1 MAAHMRRRLR
11 RGATTTAVAAAAVAA
26 LAASQAPAATLAD
39 GSVGSG
45 DPQAAG
51 EDTAN
56 GGTDGAATGNSPYYT
71 DLPPLVSPDKS
82 TASNVLPAA
91 GSSEAGIPAS
101 VLAAYKQAER
111 TVATTDPSCR
121 LPWQLLAAIGKVESG
136 QARGGRVDANGTAS
150 PRILGPALN
159 GQGFALIK
167 DTDGGAY
174 DGDAVHDRA
183 VGPMQFIPSTWAS
196 WGQDANGDGRKDP
209 NNIYDAALAAGRYLC
224 ANDRDLAL
232 SADLDRAVLSYNRS
246 TEYLRTVRSWFSY
259 YQRGTHE
266 IPDGT
271 GALPS
276 SPSTPSPSPRP
287 GTGSGTGSTP
297 SPKPSPAEPG
307 GTPSPAPSKPGGKPS
322 PDPSKPGGGGSTD
335 PTPKPPTPKP
345 PTPKPTPPSETLGS
359 LENAGTGPLRATA
372 GQEFDER
379 VSVLARN
386 AAGAPLAKVPV
397 TFTVTGDTGTLFAEG
412 KKTVTVWTGTDGTAT
427 APKLRAGEKAGE
439 FTVTAVAGTGRARTL
454 TYAARVTAR
463 QADAIARTDEK
474 ALTAAPGEKF
484 ADAVTVKATYQD
496 AAAAGVAVTATMVK
510 DRLGAVENDKG
521 PHFEE
526 DADGKPVRTLTT
538 LTTDADGQLRL
549 PEIFADDHEGTYLL
563 RLTTEGGASVVIEL
577 TVEAPEEPAPG
588 EPTEPGETT
597 EPTEPGETPTPGET
611 PSAEPTQTPA
621 ATKP

>member
-1 MAAHMRRRLR
+1 MAAHIRRRLR
-11 RGATTTAVAAAAVAA
+11 KGATTTAVAAAAVAA

-39 GSVGSG
+39 GSAGSG
-45 DPQAAG
+45 DPKAAG
-51 EDTAN
+51 EDTAS
-56 GGTDGAATGNSPYYT
+56 GETDGAATGNSPYYT
-71 DLPPLVSPDKS
+71 DLPPLVTPDKPGS
-82 TASNVLPAA
+82 SSNLPAV
-91 GSSEAGIPAS
+91 GSAEAGIPAS

-232 SADLDRAVLSYNRS
+232 AADLDKAVLSYNRS

-271 GALPS
+271 GTL
-276 SPSTPSPSPRP
+276 PSTPSTPTPSPRP
-287 GTGSGTGSTP
+287 GTGSGPSAPP
-297 SPKPSPAEPG
+297 SPKPSPD
-307 GTPSPAPSKPGGKPS
+307 KPGGKPS
-322 PDPSKPGGGGSTD
+322 PGPSKPGGGGSTS
-335 PTPKPPTPKP
+335 PTPKP
-345 PTPKPTPPSETLGS
+345 PTPKPTPPSATFGS

-386 AAGAPLAKVPV
+386 AVGAPLAKVPV
-397 TFTVTGDTGTLFAEG
+397 TFTVTGDTGTLFAGG
-412 KKTVTVWTGTDGTAT
+412 KKTVTVRTGTDGTAT
-427 APKLRAGEKAGE
+427 APKLQAGEKAGE
-439 FTVTAVAGTGRARTL
+439 FTVTAVAGTGRPRTL
-454 TYAARVTAR
+454 TYAATVTAR

-474 ALTAAPGEKF
+474 ALVAAPGEKF
-484 ADAVTVKATYQD
+484 ADAVTVKATYKD

-510 DRLGAVENDKG
+510 DRLGVIDNDKG
-521 PHFEE
+521 PYFK

-549 PEIFADDHEGTYLL
+549 PEIFADDNEGTYLL

-577 TVEAPEEPAPG
+577 TVEAPQETTPEEPAPDA
-588 EPTEPGETT
+588 TE
-597 EPTEPGETPTPGET
+597 
-611 PSAEPTQTPA
+611 TPA

>member
-1 MAAHMRRRLR
+1 MAAHIRRRLR
-11 RGATTTAVAAAAVAA
+11 KGATTTAVAAAAVAA

-39 GSVGSG
+39 AGSG
-45 DPQAAG
+45 DPKAAG
-51 EDTAN
+51 EDTAS
-56 GGTDGAATGNSPYYT
+56 GETDGAATGNSPYYT
-71 DLPPLVSPDKS
+71 DLPPLVTPDKPGS
-82 TASNVLPAA
+82 SSDLPAA
-91 GSSEAGIPAS
+91 GSAEAGIPAS

-232 SADLDRAVLSYNRS
+232 AADLDQAVLSYNRS

-271 GALPS
+271 GTLPS
-276 SPSTPSPSPRP
+276 IPSTPTPSPRPGSGSGSSATPSPSP
-287 GTGSGTGSTP
+287 S
-297 SPKPSPAEPG
+297 
-307 GTPSPAPSKPGGKPS
+307 PSKPGGKPS
-322 PDPSKPGGGGSTD
+322 PGPSKPGGGGSTS
-335 PTPKPPTPKP
+335 PTPKP
-345 PTPKPTPPSETLGS
+345 PTPKPTPPSETFGS

-386 AAGAPLAKVPV
+386 AVGAPLAKVPV
-397 TFTVTGDTGTLFAEG
+397 TFTVTGGTGTLFAGG
-412 KKTVTVWTGTDGTAT
+412 KKTVTVRTGADGTAT
-427 APKLRAGEKAGE
+427 APKLQAGEKAGE
-439 FTVTAVAGTGRARTL
+439 FTVTAVAGTGRPRTL
-454 TYAARVTAR
+454 TYAATVTAR

-474 ALTAAPGEKF
+474 ALVAAPGEKF
-484 ADAVTVKATYQD
+484 ADAVTVKATYKD

-510 DRLGAVENDKG
+510 DPLGVIDNDKG
-521 PHFEE
+521 PYFK
-526 DADGKPVRTLTT
+526 DAKGKPVRTLTT

-549 PEIFADDHEGTYLL
+549 PEIFADDNEGTYLL

-577 TVEAPEEPAPG
+577 TVEAPEETTPEEPAPDETNAP
-588 EPTEPGETT
+588 EPTE
-597 EPTEPGETPTPGET
+597 
-611 PSAEPTQTPA
+611 TPA

>member
-1 MAAHMRRRLR
+1 MAAHIRRRLR
-11 RGATTTAVAAAAVAA
+11 KGATTTAVAAAAVAA

-39 GSVGSG
+39 GSAGSG
-45 DPQAAG
+45 DPKAAG
-51 EDTAN
+51 EDTAS
-56 GGTDGAATGNSPYYT
+56 GETDGAATGNSPYYT
-71 DLPPLVSPDKS
+71 DLPPLVTPDKPGS
-82 TASNVLPAA
+82 SSNLPAA
-91 GSSEAGIPAS
+91 GSAEAGIPAS

-232 SADLDRAVLSYNRS
+232 AADLDQAVLSYNRS
-246 TEYLRTVRSWFSY
+246 TEYLRTVRSWYSY

-271 GALPS
+271 GTLPS
-276 SPSTPSPSPRP
+276 IPSTPTPSPSP
-287 GTGSGTGSTP
+287 GTGSGPSATP
-297 SPKPSPAEPG
+297 SPKPSPD
-307 GTPSPAPSKPGGKPS
+307 KPGGKPS
-322 PDPSKPGGGGSTD
+322 PGPSKPGGGGSTS
-335 PTPKPPTPKP
+335 PTPKP
-345 PTPKPTPPSETLGS
+345 PTPKPTPPSATFGS

-386 AAGAPLAKVPV
+386 AVGAPLAKVPV
-397 TFTVTGDTGTLFAEG
+397 TFTVTGGTGTLFAGG
-412 KKTVTVWTGTDGTAT
+412 KKTVTVRTGADGTAT
-427 APKLRAGEKAGE
+427 APKLQAGEKAGE
-439 FTVTAVAGTGRARTL
+439 FTVTAVAGTGRPRTL
-454 TYAARVTAR
+454 TYAATVTAR

-474 ALTAAPGEKF
+474 ALVAAPGEKF
-484 ADAVTVKATYQD
+484 ADAVTVKATYKD
-496 AAAAGVAVTATMVK
+496 ASAAGVAVTATMVK
-510 DRLGAVENDKG
+510 DRLGVIDNDKG
-521 PHFEE
+521 PYFK

-549 PEIFADDHEGTYLL
+549 PEIFADDNEGTYLL

-577 TVEAPEEPAPG
+577 TVKAPEETTPEEPAPDA
-588 EPTEPGETT
+588 TE
-597 EPTEPGETPTPGET
+597 
-611 PSAEPTQTPA
+611 TPA

>member
-1 MAAHMRRRLR
+1 MAAHIRRRLR
-11 RGATTTAVAAAAVAA
+11 KGATTTAVAAAAVAA

-39 GSVGSG
+39 GSAGSG
-45 DPQAAG
+45 DPKAAG
-51 EDTAN
+51 EDTAS
-56 GGTDGAATGNSPYYT
+56 GETDGAATGNSPYYT
-71 DLPPLVSPDKS
+71 DLPPLVTPDRPGS
-82 TASNVLPAA
+82 SSDLPAA
-91 GSSEAGIPAS
+91 GSAEAGIPAS

-159 GQGFALIK
+159 GQGFALIR

-232 SADLDRAVLSYNRS
+232 AADLDKAVLSYNRS
-246 TEYLRTVRSWFSY
+246 SEYLRTVRSWFSY

-271 GALPS
+271 GTL
-276 SPSTPSPSPRP
+276 PSTPSTPTPTPSPRP
-287 GTGSGTGSTP
+287 GTGSGPGVTP
-297 SPKPSPAEPG
+297 SPKPS
-307 GTPSPAPSKPGGKPS
+307 SSKPGGKPS
-322 PDPSKPGGGGSTD
+322 PGPSKPGGGGSTN
-335 PTPKPPTPKP
+335 PTPKP
-345 PTPKPTPPSETLGS
+345 PTPKPTPPSETFGS

-386 AAGAPLAKVPV
+386 AVGAPLAKVPV
-397 TFTVTGDTGTLFAEG
+397 AFTVTGDTGTLFAG
-412 KKTVTVWTGTDGTAT
+412 GRKTVTVRTGTDGTAT
-427 APKLRAGEKAGE
+427 APKLQAGEKAGQ
-439 FTVTAVAGTGRARTL
+439 FTVTAVAGSGRPRTL
-454 TYAARVTAR
+454 TYAATVTAR

-474 ALTAAPGEKF
+474 ALVAAPGEKF
-484 ADAVTVKATYQD
+484 ADAVTVKATYKD
-496 AAAAGVAVTATMVK
+496 AVAAGVAVTATMVK
-510 DRLGAVENDKG
+510 DRPGVIDNDKG
-521 PHFEE
+521 PYFK

-549 PEIFADDHEGTYLL
+549 PEIFADGNEGTYLL

-577 TVEAPEEPAPG
+577 TVEAPQETVPEEPAPD
-588 EPTEPGETT
+588 ET
-597 EPTEPGETPTPGET
+597 
-611 PSAEPTQTPA
+611 A
-621 ATKP
+621 APDAPKP

>member
-1 MAAHMRRRLR
+1 MAAHIRRRLR
-11 RGATTTAVAAAAVAA
+11 KGATTTAVAAAAVAA

-39 GSVGSG
+39 GSAGSG
-45 DPQAAG
+45 DPKAAG
-51 EDTAN
+51 EDTAS
-56 GGTDGAATGNSPYYT
+56 GETDGAATGNSPYYT
-71 DLPPLVSPDKS
+71 DLPPLVTPDKPGS
-82 TASNVLPAA
+82 SSNLPAA
-91 GSSEAGIPAS
+91 GSAEAGIPAS

-232 SADLDRAVLSYNRS
+232 AADLDQAVLSYNRS
-246 TEYLRTVRSWFSY
+246 TEYLRTVRSWYSY

-271 GALPS
+271 GTL
-276 SPSTPSPSPRP
+276 PSTPSTPTPSPRP
-287 GTGSGTGSTP
+287 GTGSGPSATP
-297 SPKPSPAEPG
+297 SPKPSPD
-307 GTPSPAPSKPGGKPS
+307 KPGGKPS
-322 PDPSKPGGGGSTD
+322 PGPSKPGGGGSTS
-335 PTPKPPTPKP
+335 PTPKP
-345 PTPKPTPPSETLGS
+345 PTPKPTPPSATFGS

-386 AAGAPLAKVPV
+386 AVGAPLAKVPV
-397 TFTVTGDTGTLFAEG
+397 TFTVTGGTGTLFAGG
-412 KKTVTVWTGTDGTAT
+412 KKTVTVRTGSDGTAT
-427 APKLRAGEKAGE
+427 APKLQAGEKAGE
-439 FTVTAVAGTGRARTL
+439 FTVTAVAGTGRPRTL
-454 TYAARVTAR
+454 TYAATVTAR

-474 ALTAAPGEKF
+474 ALVAAPGEKF
-484 ADAVTVKATYQD
+484 ADAVTVKATYKD

-510 DRLGAVENDKG
+510 DRLGVIDNDKG
-521 PHFEE
+521 PYFK

-549 PEIFADDHEGTYLL
+549 PEIFADDNEGTYLL

-577 TVEAPEEPAPG
+577 TVKAPEETTPEEPAPDA
-588 EPTEPGETT
+588 TE
-597 EPTEPGETPTPGET
+597 
-611 PSAEPTQTPA
+611 TPA

>member
-1 MAAHMRRRLR
+1 MAAHIRRRLR
-11 RGATTTAVAAAAVAA
+11 KGATTTAVAAAAVAA

-39 GSVGSG
+39 GSAGSG
-45 DPQAAG
+45 DPKAAG
-51 EDTAN
+51 EDTAS
-56 GGTDGAATGNSPYYT
+56 GETDGAATGNSPYYT
-71 DLPPLVSPDKS
+71 DLPPLVTPDKPGS
-82 TASNVLPAA
+82 SSNLPAA
-91 GSSEAGIPAS
+91 GRAEAGIPAS
-101 VLAAYKQAER
+101 ILAAYKQAEQ
-111 TVATTDPSCR
+111 TVGTTDPSCR

-232 SADLDRAVLSYNRS
+232 AADLDQAVLSYNRS

-271 GALPS
+271 GTLPS
-276 SPSTPSPSPRP
+276 IPSTPTPSPRP
-287 GTGSGTGSTP
+287 GGGSGSSATP
-297 SPKPSPAEPG
+297 SPKPS
-307 GTPSPAPSKPGGKPS
+307 PSKPGGKPS
-322 PDPSKPGGGGSTD
+322 PGPSKPGGGGSTS
-335 PTPKPPTPKP
+335 PTPKP
-345 PTPKPTPPSETLGS
+345 PTPKPTPPSETFGS

-386 AAGAPLAKVPV
+386 AVGAPLAKVPV
-397 TFTVTGDTGTLFAEG
+397 TFTVTGGTGTLFAGG
-412 KKTVTVWTGTDGTAT
+412 KKTVTVRTGTDGTAT
-427 APKLRAGEKAGE
+427 APKLQAGEKTGE
-439 FTVTAVAGTGRARTL
+439 FTVTAVAGTGRPRTL
-454 TYAARVTAR
+454 TYAATVTAR

-474 ALTAAPGEKF
+474 ALVAAPGEKF
-484 ADAVTVKATYQD
+484 ADAVTVKATYKD

-510 DRLGAVENDKG
+510 DPLGVIDNDKG
-521 PHFEE
+521 PYFK
-526 DADGKPVRTLTT
+526 DAKGKPVRTLTT

-549 PEIFADDHEGTYLL
+549 PEIFADDDEGTYLL
-563 RLTTEGGASVVIEL
+563 RLTTEGGASVVIKL
-577 TVEAPEEPAPG
+577 TVEAPEETTPEEPAPG
-588 EPTEPGETT
+588 ETNAP
-597 EPTEPGETPTPGET
+597 EPTE
-611 PSAEPTQTPA
+611 TPA

>member
-1 MAAHMRRRLR
+1 MAAHIRRRLR
-11 RGATTTAVAAAAVAA
+11 KGATTTAVAAAAVAA

-39 GSVGSG
+39 GSAGSG
-45 DPQAAG
+45 DPKAAG
-51 EDTAN
+51 EDTAS
-56 GGTDGAATGNSPYYT
+56 GETDGAATGNSPYYT
-71 DLPPLVSPDKS
+71 DLPPLVTPDKPGS
-82 TASNVLPAA
+82 SSNLPAA
-91 GSSEAGIPAS
+91 GSAEAGIPAS

-232 SADLDRAVLSYNRS
+232 AADLDQAVLSYNRS
-246 TEYLRTVRSWFSY
+246 TEYLRTVRSWYSY

-271 GALPS
+271 GTLPS
-276 SPSTPSPSPRP
+276 TPSTPSPSPRP
-287 GTGSGTGSTP
+287 GTGSGPSATP
-297 SPKPSPAEPG
+297 SPKPSPD
-307 GTPSPAPSKPGGKPS
+307 KPGGKPS
-322 PDPSKPGGGGSTD
+322 PGPSKPGGGGSTS
-335 PTPKPPTPKP
+335 PTPKP
-345 PTPKPTPPSETLGS
+345 PTPKPTPPSATFGS

-386 AAGAPLAKVPV
+386 AVGAPLAKVPV
-397 TFTVTGDTGTLFAEG
+397 TFTVTGGTGTLFAGG
-412 KKTVTVWTGTDGTAT
+412 KKTVTVRTGADGTAT
-427 APKLRAGEKAGE
+427 APKLQAGEKAGE
-439 FTVTAVAGTGRARTL
+439 FTVTAVAGTGRPRTL
-454 TYAARVTAR
+454 TYAATVTAR

-474 ALTAAPGEKF
+474 ALVAAPGEKF
-484 ADAVTVKATYQD
+484 ADAVTVKATYKD

-510 DRLGAVENDKG
+510 DRLGVIDNDKG
-521 PHFEE
+521 PYFK

-549 PEIFADDHEGTYLL
+549 PEIFADDNEGTYLL

-577 TVEAPEEPAPG
+577 TVKAPEETTPEVLAPDATG
-588 EPTEPGETT
+588 
-597 EPTEPGETPTPGET
+597 
-611 PSAEPTQTPA
+611 TPA

>member
-1 MAAHMRRRLR
+1 MAAHIRRRLR
-11 RGATTTAVAAAAVAA
+11 KGATTTAVAAAAVAA

-39 GSVGSG
+39 GSAGSG
-45 DPQAAG
+45 DPKAAG
-51 EDTAN
+51 EDTAS
-56 GGTDGAATGNSPYYT
+56 GETDGAATGNSPYYT
-71 DLPPLVSPDKS
+71 DLPPLVTPDKPGS
-82 TASNVLPAA
+82 SSNLPAA
-91 GSSEAGIPAS
+91 GRAEAGIPAS
-101 VLAAYKQAER
+101 ILAAYKQAER

-232 SADLDRAVLSYNRS
+232 AADLDQAVLSYNRS
-246 TEYLRTVRSWFSY
+246 TEYLRTVRSWYSY

-271 GALPS
+271 GTLPS
-276 SPSTPSPSPRP
+276 IPSTPTPSPRP
-287 GTGSGTGSTP
+287 GTGSGPSVTP
-297 SPKPSPAEPG
+297 SPSPS
-307 GTPSPAPSKPGGKPS
+307 PSKPGGKPS
-322 PDPSKPGGGGSTD
+322 PGPSKPGGGGSTS
-335 PTPKPPTPKP
+335 PTPKP
-345 PTPKPTPPSETLGS
+345 PTPKPTPPSETFGS

-386 AAGAPLAKVPV
+386 AVGAPLAKVPV
-397 TFTVTGDTGTLFAEG
+397 TFTVTGGTGTLFAGG
-412 KKTVTVWTGTDGTAT
+412 KKSVTVRTGADGTAT
-427 APKLRAGEKAGE
+427 APKLQAGEKTGE
-439 FTVTAVAGTGRARTL
+439 FTVTAVAGTGRPRTL
-454 TYAARVTAR
+454 TYAATVTAR

-474 ALTAAPGEKF
+474 ALVAAPGEKF
-484 ADAVTVKATYQD
+484 ADAVTVKATYKD

-510 DRLGAVENDKG
+510 DPLGVIDNDKG
-521 PHFEE
+521 PYFK
-526 DADGKPVRTLTT
+526 DAAGEPVRTLTT

-549 PEIFADDHEGTYLL
+549 PEIFADDNEGTYLL
-563 RLTTEGGASVVIEL
+563 RLTTEGGASTVIKL
-577 TVEAPEEPAPG
+577 TVEAPEETAPEEPAPDA
-588 EPTEPGETT
+588 TE
-597 EPTEPGETPTPGET
+597 
-611 PSAEPTQTPA
+611 TPA

>member
-1 MAAHMRRRLR
+1 MAAHIRRRLR
-11 RGATTTAVAAAAVAA
+11 KGATTTAVAAAAVAA

-39 GSVGSG
+39 GSAGSG
-45 DPQAAG
+45 DPKAAG
-51 EDTAN
+51 EDTAS
-56 GGTDGAATGNSPYYT
+56 GETDGAATGNSPYYT
-71 DLPPLVSPDKS
+71 DLPPLVTPDKPGS
-82 TASNVLPAA
+82 SSNLPAA
-91 GSSEAGIPAS
+91 GSAEAGIPAS
-101 VLAAYKQAER
+101 VLTAYKQAER

-232 SADLDRAVLSYNRS
+232 AADLDQAVLSYNRS
-246 TEYLRTVRSWFSY
+246 TEYLRTVRSWYSY

-271 GALPS
+271 GTLPS
-276 SPSTPSPSPRP
+276 IPSTPTPSPRP
-287 GTGSGTGSTP
+287 GTGSGPSATP
-297 SPKPSPAEPG
+297 SPKPSPDE
-307 GTPSPAPSKPGGKPS
+307 PGGKPS
-322 PDPSKPGGGGSTD
+322 PGPSKPGGGGSTS
-335 PTPKPPTPKP
+335 PAPKP
-345 PTPKPTPPSETLGS
+345 PTPKPTPPSATFGS

-386 AAGAPLAKVPV
+386 AVGAPLAKVPV
-397 TFTVTGDTGTLFAEG
+397 TFTVTGGTGTLFAGG
-412 KKTVTVWTGTDGTAT
+412 KKAVTVRTGADGTAT
-427 APKLRAGEKAGE
+427 APKLQAGEKAGE
-439 FTVTAVAGTGRARTL
+439 FTVTAVAGTGRPRTL
-454 TYAARVTAR
+454 TYAATVTAR

-474 ALTAAPGEKF
+474 ALVAAPGEKF
-484 ADAVTVKATYQD
+484 ADAVTVKATYKD

-510 DRLGAVENDKG
+510 DRLGVIDNDKG
-521 PHFEE
+521 PYFK

-549 PEIFADDHEGTYLL
+549 PEIFADDNEGTYLL

-577 TVEAPEEPAPG
+577 TVRAPEETTPEEPAPDA
-588 EPTEPGETT
+588 TE
-597 EPTEPGETPTPGET
+597 
-611 PSAEPTQTPA
+611 TPA

>member
-1 MAAHMRRRLR
+1 MAAHIRRRLR
-11 RGATTTAVAAAAVAA
+11 KGATTTAVAAAAVAA

-39 GSVGSG
+39 GPAGSG
-45 DPQAAG
+45 DPKAAG
-51 EDTAN
+51 EDTAS
-56 GGTDGAATGNSPYYT
+56 GETDGAATGNSPYYT
-71 DLPPLVSPDKS
+71 DLPPLVTPDRPGS
-82 TASNVLPAA
+82 SSDLPAA
-91 GSSEAGIPAS
+91 GSAEAGIPAS

-159 GQGFALIK
+159 GQGFALIR

-232 SADLDRAVLSYNRS
+232 AADLDKAVLSYNRS
-246 TEYLRTVRSWFSY
+246 SEYLRTVRSWFSY

-271 GALPS
+271 GTL
-276 SPSTPSPSPRP
+276 PSTPSTPTPTPSPRP
-287 GTGSGTGSTP
+287 GTGSGPGVTP
-297 SPKPSPAEPG
+297 SPKPS
-307 GTPSPAPSKPGGKPS
+307 SSKPGGKPS
-322 PDPSKPGGGGSTD
+322 PGPSKPGGGGSTN
-335 PTPKPPTPKP
+335 PTPKP
-345 PTPKPTPPSETLGS
+345 PTPKPTPPSETFGS

-386 AAGAPLAKVPV
+386 AVGAPLAKVPV
-397 TFTVTGDTGTLFAEG
+397 AFTVTGDTGTLFAG
-412 KKTVTVWTGTDGTAT
+412 GRKTVTVRTGTDGTAT
-427 APKLRAGEKAGE
+427 APKLQAGEKAGE
-439 FTVTAVAGTGRARTL
+439 FTVTAVAGSGRPRTL
-454 TYAARVTAR
+454 TYAATVTAR

-474 ALTAAPGEKF
+474 ALVAAPGEKF
-484 ADAVTVKATYQD
+484 ADAVTVKATYKD
-496 AAAAGVAVTATMVK
+496 ALAAGVAVTATMVK
-510 DRLGAVENDKG
+510 DRPGVIDNDKG
-521 PHFEE
+521 PYFK

-549 PEIFADDHEGTYLL
+549 PEIFADGNEGTYLL

-577 TVEAPEEPAPG
+577 TVEAPQETVPEEPAPD
-588 EPTEPGETT
+588 ET
-597 EPTEPGETPTPGET
+597 
-611 PSAEPTQTPA
+611 A
-621 ATKP
+621 APDASKP